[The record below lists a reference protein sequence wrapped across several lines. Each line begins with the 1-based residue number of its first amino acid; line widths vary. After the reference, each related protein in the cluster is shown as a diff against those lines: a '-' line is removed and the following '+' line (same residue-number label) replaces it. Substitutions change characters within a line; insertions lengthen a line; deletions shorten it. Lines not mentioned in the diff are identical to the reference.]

1 LVAAEA
7 RVRLSLTVVI
17 WFLLALPGLEV
28 LRLHFWTPE

>member
-17 WFLLALPGLEV
+17 WFLLAQLGFEV
-28 LRLHFWTPE
+28 LRLHFRTPE